1 MSKQTPI
8 EWLLTHMTAEGYIDE
23 KELLNRDTA
32 LNELCR
38 TAFEVEKNEL
48 KQTAEFWHGKDL
60 SNPIFES
67 YYDDTFNKKRTFEMR
82 LNWKTKRYED
92 MFGTTFCDPQRAE
105 KIKFQEQSGLL
116 PDNKIDNLEMPFKL

>member
-67 YYDDTFNKKRTFEMR
+67 YYDDTFNKKHIVEANEMI
-82 LNWKTKRYED
+82 EV
-92 MFGTTFCDPQRAE
+92 PQQEISDEEIEEMLFHHSNEYAIGF
-105 KIKFQEQSGLL
+105 KDAIKWYREQLKS
-116 PDNKIDNLEMPFKL
+116 KQ

>member
-38 TAFEVEKNEL
+38 TAFEVEKNQL
-48 KQTAEFWHGKDL
+48 KQTAEFWHGKEL
-60 SNPIFES
+60 PKPIFES
-67 YYDDTFNKKRTFEMR
+67 YYDDTFNK
-82 LNWKTKRYED
+82 N
-92 MFGTTFCDPQRAE
+92 
-105 KIKFQEQSGLL
+105 
-116 PDNKIDNLEMPFKL
+116 NKS